1 MLSIDHILIPVD
13 FSERSIGAA
22 RYARLLACHFRSEV
36 TLLHV
41 LEPPAYEL
49 GPMEL
54 GGIIDSDLSRVRE
67 RAAEEQLRTFLAEEF
82 GPLSARRL
90 VHAGDPAQ
98 NIVQMAHAEAVG
110 LIVMPTHGY
119 GPIRRSVLGSV
130 AAKVL
135 HDVTCPVF
143 AGVHFD
149 DFFTLPAPAFRSVLC
164 AVDLGSQSLEVVRWA
179 DQFATSFGIGLTVMH
194 ATPALA
200 PLGAYVN
207 PEWKT
212 RLEQQTGERLER
224 LLTDAGVTAEI
235 LISNDGEASKAVCD
249 VAERLHSSLLVIGR
263 GSASGASEH
272 LRAHAYSIIR
282 HSPCPVVSI

>member
-22 RYARLLACHFRSEV
+22 RYARLLACHFRSEI

-41 LEPPAYEL
+41 LEPPAYAL

-54 GGIIDSDLSRVRE
+54 GGIIDSDLIRVRE
-67 RAAEEQLRTFLAEEF
+67 RAAEDQLQSFLAEEF
-82 GPLSARRL
+82 RPLPSRRL

-98 NIVQMAHAEAVG
+98 NIVQLAHAEAVG

-119 GPIRRSVLGSV
+119 GPIRRSILGSV

-135 HDVTCPVF
+135 HDARCPVF
-143 AGVHFD
+143 TGVHFD
-149 DFFTLPAPAFRSVLC
+149 DFATLPAPDFRSVLC
-164 AVDLGSQSLEVVRWA
+164 AVDFGPQSLEVVRWA
-179 DQFATSFGIGLTVMH
+179 DQFATSFGIGLTATH
-194 ATPALA
+194 ATPALT
-200 PLGAYVN
+200 PLGAYIN

-212 RLEQQTGERLER
+212 RLERQAGERLER
-224 LLTDAGVTAEI
+224 LLTEAGVTAQVV
-235 LISNDGEASKAVCD
+235 ISNDGDASKVVCD
-249 VAERLHSSLLVIGR
+249 VAERLQCSVLVIGR
-263 GSASGASEH
+263 GSASGASGH